1 MIDNNEISYKIQFTE
16 FASGFLTAN
25 QENGRRRL
33 YISKPLFRDGSFKR
47 VCIRAR
53 VTV

>member
-1 MIDNNEISYKIQFTE
+1 MIDNNETSYKIQFTD
-16 FASGFLTAN
+16 FAPVFLTAN

-33 YISKPLFRDGSFKR
+33 YISKPHFRGGSFKR